1 MKVELRHIGEFD
13 VEGFYIETA
22 SNKYQLKECADGIH
36 VIECTDDVIL
46 IQPQVANSIVIID
59 KSKIKHG
66 HYENIDKDAK

>member
-1 MKVELRHIGEFD
+1 MKVELRHIGEFN

-22 SNKYQLKECADGIH
+22 NNKYQVKECADGIH

-59 KSKIKHG
+59 KSKIQH
-66 HYENIDKDAK
+66 ENKRN